1 MAAGV
6 SALTGRDRHRPNQGV
21 SLRAQLTLVIAL
33 LALLPSLVLI
43 VATLLPAY
51 RRAGNMTS
59 GDILTVVLWLAGFVM
74 IAAITGYIMSGQ
86 LLAPLLRVT
95 AELDQL
101 SRDANRLAG
110 GRLASPSGEPKE
122 VRALSEAFN
131 ELLDQVEGEQARR
144 TAFSAALM
152 HDLKT
157 PLVAVANLLA
167 LVRDDDAMSR
177 DERVEVVSKTTI
189 ELQALIELVQ
199 KLVDAHRLERPE
211 IPLARERLDLREL
224 VEQLVGRLETLVGER
239 GVEVAVSGQASAMA
253 DRRELERALYNL
265 VSNAVRYAAG
275 SIVIEVFPGLVRI
288 SDDGPG
294 LGAPLS
300 ELAQPFNDQGVDIAG
315 RRYAAGAGGL
325 GLFIA
330 RRVLEAHGGRLV
342 SEASGPKG
350 TVLLAYLGPG

>member
-1 MAAGV
+1 M
-6 SALTGRDRHRPNQGV
+6 
-21 SLRAQLTLVIAL
+21 SLRAQLTWVIAL

-43 VATLLPAY
+43 LATLVPAY
-51 RRAGNMTS
+51 RRTGSMTP
-59 GDILTVVLWLAGFVM
+59 GDTLTIVLWLTGFVVV
-74 IAAITGYIMSGQ
+74 AAITGYFMSGQ

-95 AELDQL
+95 DELDQL
-101 SRDANRLAG
+101 SRGANGLAG
-110 GRLASPSGEPKE
+110 ERLSAPPTEPRE
-122 VRALSEAFN
+122 VKALSNAFN

-157 PLVAVANLLA
+157 PLVAAANLLA
-167 LVRDDDAMSR
+167 IVRDDDDMTREA
-177 DERVEVVSKTTI
+177 RVEVIGKTAA

-211 IPLARERLDLREL
+211 IPLSRERTDLRRL
-224 VEQLVGRLETLVGER
+224 VEGLVARLETLAAER
-239 GVEVAVSGQASAMA
+239 EIEVTVTGNANAMV

-265 VSNAVRYAAG
+265 VSNAVRYARS
-275 SIVIEVFPGLVRI
+275 SILIEVFPGLVRI

-294 LGAPLS
+294 LGAPLH

-315 RRYAAGAGGL
+315 RRYAAGSGGL

-342 SEASGPKG
+342 SEASGEQG
-350 TVLLAYLGPG
+350 TVLLAYLGAA

>member
-1 MAAGV
+1 MAARLGAASRRGTR
-6 SALTGRDRHRPNQGV
+6 SAANGV

-33 LALLPSLVLI
+33 LALLPSMVLI
-43 VATLLPAY
+43 LATLVPPY
-51 RRAGNMTS
+51 RRAGSMTA
-59 GDILTVVLWLAGFVM
+59 GDTLTIALWLAGFVVV
-74 IAAITGYIMSGQ
+74 AAITGYIMSGQ

-95 AELDQL
+95 GELDQL
-101 SRDANRLAG
+101 SRDASLAG
-110 GRLASPSGEPKE
+110 GRLSAPPDEPKE
-122 VRALSEAFN
+122 VRALSHAFN

-157 PLVAVANLLA
+157 PLVAAANLLA
-167 LVRDDDAMSR
+167 IVRDDDDMTR
-177 DERVEVVSKTTI
+177 EGRVEVISKTTA

-211 IPLARERLDLREL
+211 VPLARERLDLRVL
-224 VEQLVGRLETLVGER
+224 VELLVGRLETLAGER
-239 GVEVAVSGQASAMA
+239 GVEVSVTGNAVAMV

-265 VSNAVRYAAG
+265 VSNAVRYAAS
-275 SIVIEVFPGLVRI
+275 SIVIDIFPGLVRI

-294 LGAPLS
+294 LGAPLD

-315 RRYAAGAGGL
+315 RRYAAGSGGL

>member
-1 MAAGV
+1 MVLILA
-6 SALTGRDRHRPNQGV
+6 
-21 SLRAQLTLVIAL
+21 TLV
-33 LALLPSLVLI
+33 
-43 VATLLPAY
+43 PAY
-51 RRAGNMTS
+51 RRAGSMTS
-59 GDILTVVLWLAGFVM
+59 GDTLTIVLWLAGFVVV
-74 IAAITGYIMSGQ
+74 AAITGYIMSGQ

-95 AELDQL
+95 DELDQL
-101 SRDANRLAG
+101 SRGANGLAG
-110 GRLASPSGEPKE
+110 ERLSAPATEPKE
-122 VRALSEAFN
+122 VKALSNAFN

-157 PLVAVANLLA
+157 PLVAAANLLA
-167 LVRDDDAMSR
+167 IVRDDDEMTR
-177 DERVEVVSKTTI
+177 EGRVDVISKTTN
-189 ELQALIELVQ
+189 ELKSLIDLVQ

-211 IPLARERLDLREL
+211 VPLARERTDLRSL
-224 VEQLVGRLETLVGER
+224 VELLVTRLETLAGER
-239 GVEVAVSGQASAMA
+239 GIEVTVSGQANAMV

-265 VSNAVRYAAG
+265 VSNAVRYAET

-294 LGAPLS
+294 LGAPLD

-315 RRYAAGAGGL
+315 RRYAAGSGGL

>member
-1 MAAGV
+1 MALGAGTL
-6 SALTGRDRHRPNQGV
+6 SQRAGGSRGDGV
-21 SLRAQLTLVIAL
+21 SLRLQLTLVIAL
-33 LALLPSLVLI
+33 LALLPSVVLI
-43 VATLLPAY
+43 LATLLPAY
-51 RRAGNMTS
+51 RRAGSMTS
-59 GDILTVVLWLAGFVM
+59 GDTLTIVLWLVGFVI
-74 IAAITGYIMSGQ
+74 IATITGYFTSGQ

-95 AELDQL
+95 KEVDQL
-101 SRDANRLAG
+101 SKDANRVAA
-110 GRLASPSGEPKE
+110 GRLATPPGEPKE
-122 VRALSEAFN
+122 VKALSEAFN
-131 ELLDQVEGEQARR
+131 DLLEQVEGEQARR

-157 PLVAVANLLA
+157 PLVAIANLLA

-177 DERVEVVSKTTI
+177 EERIEVVSKTTT
-189 ELQALIELVQ
+189 ELQALVELVQ

-211 IPLARERLDLREL
+211 IPLSRERLDLREL
-224 VEQLVGRLETLVGER
+224 VDQLVGRLDTLAEER
-239 GVEVAVSGQASAMA
+239 GVEVAVSGNATAMA

-265 VSNAVRYAAG
+265 VSNAVRYAEK
-275 SIVIEVFPGLVRI
+275 SIAIEVFPGLVRI

-294 LGAPLS
+294 LGAPLT
-300 ELAQPFNDQGVDIAG
+300 ELAQPFNDQGVNIAG